1 MTIVGLQFD
10 KIVVDRMDVP
20 KGKMSVK
27 NNIVIKDLEKKDFSV
42 GKTKQ
47 FVLLFKFEYA
57 ADYEPKVAKITLN
70 GTTTYVEQEA
80 KIDEIVKGWK
90 KDKKIPKDI
99 MTPLLNNILNRC
111 NVEALILAREVG
123 LPPPIQLPRVTVK

>member
-10 KIVVDRMDVP
+10 KIVVDRMAVP
-20 KGKMSVK
+20 KAKMSVK
-27 NNIVIKDLEKKDFSV
+27 NNIIIKDLEKREFNV
-42 GKTKQ
+42 GKAKQ
-47 FVLLFKFEYA
+47 AMLLFKFEYEA
-57 ADYEPKVAKITLN
+57 NYEPKIAKIVLN

-80 KIDEIVKGWK
+80 KVDELIKGWK
-90 KDKKIPKDI
+90 KDKKIPKDV

-111 NVEALILAREVG
+111 NIEALILAREVG

>member
-10 KIVVDRMDVP
+10 KIVVDRMAVP
-20 KGKMSVK
+20 KAKMSVK
-27 NNIVIKDLEKKDFSV
+27 NNIVIKDLEKKDFNV
-42 GKTKQ
+42 GTAKQ
-47 FVLLFKFEYA
+47 AMLLFKFEYEA
-57 ADYEPKVAKITLN
+57 NYEPKIAKIILN

-80 KIDEIVKGWK
+80 KVDELIKGWK
-90 KDKKIPKDI
+90 KDKKIPKDV

-111 NVEALILAREVG
+111 NIEALILAREVG

>member
-10 KIVVDRMDVP
+10 KIIVDRTDVP
-20 KGKMSVK
+20 KAKMNVK
-27 NNIVIKDLEKKDFSV
+27 NNIVIKNVEKKDITM

-47 FVLLFKFEYA
+47 NVLLFKFEFTA
-57 ADYEPKVAKITLN
+57 NYEPKVAQITLN
-70 GTTTYVEQEA
+70 GTTTYIEKED
-80 KIDEIVKGWK
+80 KIDELVKGWK

-111 NVEALILAREVG
+111 NIEALILAREVG
-123 LPPPIQLPRVTVK
+123 LPPPIQLPKVTIK

>member
-10 KIVVDRMDVP
+10 KIVVDRMSAP
-20 KGKMSVK
+20 TGKMSVK
-27 NNIVIKDLEKKDFSV
+27 NNIVIKDLEKKDFGV
-42 GKTKQ
+42 NKTKQ
-47 FVLLFKFEYA
+47 FVLLFKFEYEA
-57 ADYEPKVAKITLN
+57 NYEPKIAKIALK

-80 KIDEIVKGWK
+80 KIDELVKGWK

-111 NVEALILAREVG
+111 NIEALILAREVG

>member
-10 KIVVDRMDVP
+10 KIVVDRMDAP

-47 FVLLFKFEYA
+47 FVLLFKFEYS
-57 ADYEPKVAKITLN
+57 ADYEPKIAKITLN
-70 GTTTYVEQEA
+70 GTTTFVEQET

-111 NVEALILAREVG
+111 NIEALILAREVG
-123 LPPPIQLPRVTVK
+123 LPPPIQLPKVTVK

>member
-27 NNIVIKDLEKKDFSV
+27 NNMVIKDLEKKEINV
-42 GKTKQ
+42 GAGKQ
-47 FVLLFKFEYA
+47 HLLLFKFEFV

-70 GTTTYVEQEA
+70 GTTTYVEKPE
-80 KIDEIVKGWK
+80 KIDELIKGWK
-90 KDKKIPKDI
+90 KEKKIPKDI
-99 MTPLLNNILNRC
+99 MGPLLNNILNRC
-111 NVEALILAREVG
+111 NVEALILAREVN
-123 LPPPIQLPRVTVK
+123 LPPPIQLPKVTVK

>member
-27 NNIVIKDLEKKDFSV
+27 NNIVIKDLEKKDFGV
-42 GKTKQ
+42 GKAKQ
-47 FVLLFKFEYA
+47 FVLLFKFEYEA
-57 ADYEPKVAKITLN
+57 NYEPKIAKIILN

-80 KIDEIVKGWK
+80 KVDELIKGWK
-90 KDKKIPKDI
+90 KDKKIPKDV

-111 NVEALILAREVG
+111 NIEALILAREVG

>member
-27 NNIVIKDLEKKDFSV
+27 NNIVIKDLEKKDFGV
-42 GKTKQ
+42 GKAKQ

-57 ADYEPKVAKITLN
+57 ANYEPKVAKIILN

-80 KIDEIVKGWK
+80 KIDELMKGWK

-111 NVEALILAREVG
+111 NIEALILAREVG